1 MRCVAANIPLLVNPM
16 KALQIESEGVS
27 VLRDIPQPVPTAGE
41 VLVRVRHVGLCGSD
55 LNTFKG
61 LNPLAQLPRVPG
73 HEIGGEVAAVG
84 AGVPAEY
91 APGKRVIVMPYTSCG
106 ACSSCR
112 KGRVNACRFN
122 RTLGVQQEGGLAE
135 YVSLPYEKLILN
147 DTLAPRHLALVEP
160 FSVGF
165 HAAARGRVR
174 PGDKVVVI
182 GCGMIGMGAVAGAA
196 HFGGTVIAL
205 DVSAEKTA
213 LALEFGAAHAVDAG
227 AADAQEQILALT
239 NGDGA
244 DVVIEAVGLPQT
256 FTQAID
262 LACFAGRVVYVGYAK
277 QPVSYQT
284 QFFNLKELD
293 ILGSRN
299 ATTADFEAV
308 IQFLERQPNAD
319 KLISKVFPMDQ
330 ADQALPYWEAER
342 ARTLKVLIEC

>member
-1 MRCVAANIPLLVNPM
+1 M

-27 VLRDIPQPVPTAGE
+27 ALRDIPQPAPAAGE

-55 LNTFKG
+55 LNTYKG
-61 LNPLAQLPRVPG
+61 LNPLVSLPRVPG
-73 HEIGGEVAAVG
+73 HEIGGEVAQVG
-84 AGVPAEY
+84 TGVPADY

-106 ACSSCR
+106 QCSSCR
-112 KGRVNACRFN
+112 KGRVNACRSN

-147 DTLAPRHLALVEP
+147 HTLEARHLALVEP
-160 FSVGF
+160 LSVGF
-165 HAAARGRVR
+165 HAAVRGRVG

-196 HFGGTVIAL
+196 HYGGQVIAL
-205 DVSAEKTA
+205 DTSADKTA
-213 LALEFGAAHAVDAG
+213 LALTFGAAHAVDAS
-227 AADAQEQILALT
+227 AADVQAQILALT
-239 NGDGA
+239 DGEGA

-284 QFFNLKELD
+284 QYFNLKELD
-293 ILGSRN
+293 IMGSRN
-299 ATTADFEAV
+299 ATMADFDAV
-308 IQFLERQPNAD
+308 IQFLEHQDNIDA
-319 KLISKVFPMDQ
+319 LISKVFPLNQ
-330 ADQALPYWEAER
+330 ADQALPYWAAER
-342 ARTLKVLIEC
+342 AHTLKVMIEC